1 MGIINEIICTKMKPF
16 IHSHRVLPIAR
27 SRRAPPPSSSSGVI
41 EPFGEAIMCNKGF
54 KSLGGHAIFDNKIVI
69 N

>member
-27 SRRAPPPSSSSGVI
+27 
-41 EPFGEAIMCNKGF
+41 MCNKGF